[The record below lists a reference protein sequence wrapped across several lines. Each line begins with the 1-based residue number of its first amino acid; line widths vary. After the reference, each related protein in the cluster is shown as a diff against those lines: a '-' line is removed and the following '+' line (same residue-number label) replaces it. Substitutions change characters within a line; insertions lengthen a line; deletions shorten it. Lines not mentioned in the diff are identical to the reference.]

1 MTTWA
6 SPHIEKLLEGK
17 TAKFRPRGG
26 SMEGK
31 VSSGQ
36 LVTVEPLTDQDL
48 QPGTIVLCRVSGKHY
63 LHLIK
68 QVQTKGDNLRYL
80 IGNNRGSTNGWVAR
94 SGIYGICTKVE
105 P

>member
-6 SPHIEKLLEGK
+6 TPHIEKLLDGE
-17 TAKFRPRGG
+17 TAKFRPRGN

-48 QPGTIVLCRVSGKHY
+48 QPGTIVLCRVKGKDY

-80 IGNNRGSTNGWVAR
+80 IGNNRGFNNGWVSR
-94 SGIYGICTKVE
+94 GSIYGICTQVE
-105 P
+105 T